1 MQRSGWS
8 QGAILL
14 KRLVGSL
21 APEHRLSEPSISLQ
35 ISQGPT
41 IRPLTTQSRHH
52 SHHPCFAHSNP
63 SVTSS
68 DQHLE
73 SSPHLLPIDAHPC
86 RFATS
91 LHELLRRKPPES
103 TRNHAVT
110 LLFPPTSNIK
120 QLQSSN
126 GVYIA
131 LTTDTHGSLSSS
143 FLGVPDPSPRTRT

>member
-14 KRLVGSL
+14 KRLVGPL
-21 APEHRLSEPSISLQ
+21 APEHRLSEPSIPLQ

-52 SHHPCFAHSNP
+52 SHQPCFAHSNP

-103 TRNHAVT
+103 TRDHAVT
-110 LLFPPTSNIK
+110 LLFPPTYYFEH
-120 QLQSSN
+120 Q
-126 GVYIA
+126 
-131 LTTDTHGSLSSS
+131 TTPKFKRSIYRINYGYPWVS
-143 FLGVPDPSPRTRT
+143 FVIFPRGP